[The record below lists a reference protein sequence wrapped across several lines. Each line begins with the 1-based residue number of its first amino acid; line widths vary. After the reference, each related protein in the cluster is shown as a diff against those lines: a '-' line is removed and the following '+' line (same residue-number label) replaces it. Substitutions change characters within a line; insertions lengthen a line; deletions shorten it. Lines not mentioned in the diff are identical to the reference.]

1 MTTWAQLQADVSA
14 LANRTDIADKIG
26 RFVAIFEDRLRRNL
40 RVSAMEEAFSGTID
54 ANNEIAKPAG
64 FLAFRAV
71 WPTAFPTRQLTAQSL
86 ESVLART
93 GGVAEPTIYALKAS
107 AIRFNG
113 TGAVSGVYYKDIP
126 GIEANSSN
134 WLSVYAYD
142 AYLFGTLSE
151 AWDYV
156 GDDAQAQ
163 KYLQRSAVVIDSIG
177 AADQRDRHHGPLVAV
192 KR

>member
-1 MTTWAQLQADVSA
+1 MTTWTQLQADVIA
-14 LANRTDIADKIG
+14 LSNRTDIADKIG
-26 RFVAIFEDRLRRNL
+26 RFAAVFEDRLRRNL

-54 ANNEIAKPAG
+54 ADNEIAKPAD

-71 WPTAFPTRQLTAQSL
+71 WPVSFKSTQLTPQSL
-86 ESVLART
+86 ESVVARDRT
-93 GGVAEPTIYALKAS
+93 SGPPTMYALKS
-107 AIRFNG
+107 DAILFDG
-113 TGAVSGVYYKDIP
+113 SGDVAGVYYKDIP
-126 GIEANSSN
+126 GIEANGSN

-177 AADQRDRHHGPLVAV
+177 AADQRDRHHGPLVAR

>member
-1 MTTWAQLQADVSA
+1 MTTWAQLQADVQA
-14 LANRTDIADKIG
+14 LSNRTDIADKIS
-26 RFVAIFEDRLRRNL
+26 RFVGIFEDRLRRNL
-40 RVSAMEEAFSGTID
+40 RVAAMEEAFSGTID
-54 ANNEIAKPAG
+54 ANNEIAKPAD

-71 WPTAFPTRQLTAQSL
+71 WPVSYESTQLTPQSL
-86 ESVLART
+86 ESVIARNRT
-93 GGVAEPTIYALKAS
+93 SGAPTMYAIKAS
-107 AIRFNG
+107 AIRFDG
-113 TGAVSGVYYKDIP
+113 SGDIAGVYFKDIP
-126 GIEANSSN
+126 GLEASGSN

-163 KYLQRSAVVIDSIG
+163 KYLQRSATVIESIT
-177 AADQRDRHHGPLVAV
+177 AADQRDRHTGPLVAR